1 MGNRMKS
8 LAIWTTGVWTKES
21 MLMRWME
28 KKLVDGVTRWSAD
41 GGAADHSRFLK
52 VDKVLSSTK
61 EPELVSNASV
71 YEGFLTRAIRRSS

>member
-1 MGNRMKS
+1 
-8 LAIWTTGVWTKES
+8 
-21 MLMRWME
+21 MRWME

-41 GGAADHSRFLK
+41 RGAADHSRFLK
-52 VDKVLSSTK
+52 FDKVLSSTK